1 MNTVEYKEVLDEAH
15 VGIVAVDASGKISYA
30 NQAAELLL
38 GIHSGGYCLT
48 LPITEIMPAL
58 GVLVLDCLRTGKAC
72 TDWQF
77 LRGDIKFSADITLI
91 YDAESAVRGAVCCLM
106 TLKSHP
112 IGEVESC
119 RAINRQLNAIFESS
133 SDGIWVCDG
142 RGNVISINSASEKL
156 NGVSAANIVG
166 RHVADI
172 RAEGLFDRSVTLE
185 VLETGRQ
192 VSIIQNIRKTGK
204 TLLVTG
210 TPVID
215 DGGAISMVV
224 VNERDITQ
232 LSLIREQLDQTR
244 MVTEKYR
251 DELAGLSIRELEKH
265 EIVAE
270 NGEMRKVIT
279 AALKLAHLD
288 ASNILVLGESGTG
301 KGLLAKFIHKNGK
314 RSKKPVVQINCAA
327 LPESLLE
334 AELFGYEKGAFTGA
348 RSGGKAGLFELAQ
361 EGTLFLDEIGD
372 LPLLLQA
379 KLLKY
384 LDDFEVMRLGS
395 LKSIKVDCAVIA
407 ATNQDLE
414 KQTKNGQFRR
424 DLLYRLN
431 TFTIRIPP
439 LRERADDIFELAEY
453 FLRKYNRSFH
463 TKKRI
468 SPAAM
473 DFLLSYPFPGNVR
486 ELKSIIKRAVFLS
499 EKDLLEESI
508 MEISGGRH
516 ENAVT
521 GRGRMELPQKVN
533 EAERAALEIAVKQ
546 CRNTRELALYLGIS
560 QPTVVRKLRKHGF
573 GRLDSLPHRD
583 KRGSH

>member
-1 MNTVEYKEVLDEAH
+1 MNSVEYKEVLDVAR
-15 VGIVAVDASGKISYA
+15 VGIITVDASLKIRYA
-30 NQAAELLL
+30 NQAAESLL
-38 GIHSGGYCLT
+38 GLEAGERSQSLSVSE
-48 LPITEIMPAL
+48 LMPAL
-58 GVLVLDCLRTGKAC
+58 GAAVVECFRTG
-72 TDWQF
+72 
-77 LRGDIKFSADITLI
+77 GDCDDVTFAQGNLAFVAGVSLLH
-91 YDAESAVRGAVCCLM
+91 DAENFVRGAICSLSV
-106 TLKSHP
+106 LKDHGA
-112 IGEVESC
+112 GEVEAY
-119 RAINRQLNAIFESS
+119 RTIFESS

-142 RGNVISINSASEKL
+142 QGNVIRINNASEKL
-156 NGVSAANIVG
+156 NGVVAVNIVG
-166 RHVADI
+166 RNVADI

-192 VSIIQNIRKTGK
+192 VSIIQNIAKTGN

-210 TPVID
+210 TPVFD
-215 DGGAISMVV
+215 DEATISMVV

-232 LSLIREQLDQTR
+232 LNLIREELDQTR

-251 DELAGLSIRELEKH
+251 DELAELSMLELRQQ

-270 NGEMRKVIT
+270 NCEMRKVIT
-279 AALKLAHLD
+279 AAMKLAHLD
-288 ASNILVLGESGTG
+288 ASRILILGESGTG
-301 KGLLAKFIHKNGK
+301 KGLLAKFIHKNGR
-314 RSKKPVVQINCAA
+314 RSKKPLVQINCAA

-361 EGTLFLDEIGD
+361 GGTLFLDEIGD

-384 LDDFEVMRLGS
+384 LDDFEVMRLGG
-395 LKSIKVDCAVIA
+395 LKSIKIDCAVIA

-414 KQTKNGQFRR
+414 RLTSEGQFRR

-439 LRERADDIFELAEY
+439 LRERADDIFEMANH
-453 FLRKYNRSFH
+453 FLRKYNHSFR
-463 TKKRI
+463 TRKRF

-499 EKDLLEESI
+499 EKELLEESI
-508 MEISGGRH
+508 MEISGGRR
-516 ENAVT
+516 ENADGARSST
-521 GRGRMELPQKVN
+521 GLPGRVK
-533 EAERAALEIAVKQ
+533 EAERAALEIAVRQ
-546 CRNTRELALYLGIS
+546 CRNTRELALYLGVS
-560 QPTVVRKLRKHGF
+560 QPTAVRKLRKHGF
-573 GRLDSLPHRD
+573 GRLDSLPHR
-583 KRGSH
+583 KETGSN